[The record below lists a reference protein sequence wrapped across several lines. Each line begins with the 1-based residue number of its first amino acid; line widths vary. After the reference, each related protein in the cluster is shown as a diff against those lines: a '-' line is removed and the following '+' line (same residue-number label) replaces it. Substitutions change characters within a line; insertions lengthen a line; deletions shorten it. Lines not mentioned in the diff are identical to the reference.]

1 MARAQETTPTMPK
14 GSKTRRK
21 RRMNPYRLISP
32 KTNTPTNVW
41 VCSACNRILMDERL
55 ANECCKPCQCGKPT
69 RNRFEGKCSD
79 CWDRERHERLHKAMA
94 EAELVEWDGET
105 MLHTDEVEGYHD
117 GWFYSPEELCD
128 YCEDEALEIPEF
140 AFLGRKRVRKLDLDQ
155 VIESML
161 EDTYEDASLPDD
173 KAYKKLAAEVEE
185 FNKRNAIIYYEQ
197 SYKRKVRIRDAKP
210 ESQESDSTAAHGCD

>member
-1 MARAQETTPTMPK
+1 
-14 GSKTRRK
+14 
-21 RRMNPYRLISP
+21 MNPYRLISP

-55 ANECCKPCQCGKPT
+55 ANECCKPCQCGQPT

-79 CWDRERHERLHKAMA
+79 CWDRERHERQLKAMD

-105 MLHTDEVEGYHD
+105 MLYTDEVEGYHD
-117 GWFYSPEELCD
+117 GWFYSPEELRD

-155 VIESML
+155 AVESML
-161 EDTYEDASLPDD
+161 EDTYDNAELRDRE
-173 KAYKKLAAEVEE
+173 AYKKLAAEVEE
-185 FNKRNAIIYYEQ
+185 FNKRNAITYYAHE
-197 SYKRKVRIRDAKP
+197 YKRKVRISNADETTTATTETDA
-210 ESQESDSTAAHGCD
+210 TC